1 MAILIST
8 YKKRLEK
15 ERYSLKLTIVP
26 SVAIILVAL
35 MVMVI
40 TGEVVRI
47 LIGCSLVPLFWIF
60 QLSRI
65 TSYKNKIKKLEKTN
79 KIDTDFLR

>member
-1 MAILIST
+1 MAQRIET
-8 YKKRLEK
+8 YKNRLKK
-15 ERYSLKLTIVP
+15 EQYSLRLTIIP

-40 TGEVVRI
+40 TGEVVKI

-65 TSYKNKIKKLEKTN
+65 ISYKNKIKKLEK
-79 KIDTDFLR
+79 